1 MRQKKRGYLPWIA
14 AARVVGLGL
23 LLAALLMPARSGFAA
38 DDFGRAEIAYSEG
51 LLAYHQQQFE
61 KAATRFARS
70 LQLNPRNEQAA
81 YFLGVAHY
89 RLGNNDTARSFFVLA
104 RKLANPGPVQDL
116 SESYIR
122 SIDQGAEI
130 GAVAQSESDETGRP
144 LFAYA
149 SLSTSYDSNVPLNPD
164 SLTLAT
170 LPSDKADAEFAIRGG
185 GGYKLVQGEHY
196 RMTPEAYYYQS
207 LHPQLSGFNYGLA
220 HVQLGNRFNFGKLG
234 ASVPVMYEFSML
246 GTSKFVQNGIVNPA
260 LSYFWLDRMLTQVG
274 MQTTYSDFFMT
285 AGGAQNRD
293 ALNIQ
298 PGLWQYVYFNDRKH
312 YVSVGF
318 NYENNFARGSD
329 WQYSAN
335 TIALSTLLPL
345 PAKVDL
351 YVFGRLTLN
360 MNFDNVDSII
370 GTKRKDTVYMAGAT
384 VSRKFKKVMD
394 VSLHY
399 NFWKDSS
406 NQAFFTYMRNL
417 VGVTFGVAY

>member
-1 MRQKKRGYLPWIA
+1 MRRKKIGIGLILVLA
-14 AARVVGLGL
+14 VMVG
-23 LLAALLMPARSGFAA
+23 PARLGFAA

-51 LLAYHQQQFE
+51 LLSYHQQKFE
-61 KAATRFARS
+61 KAATSFARA
-70 LQLNPRNEQAA
+70 LQLNPRNDQAA
-81 YFLGVAHY
+81 YFLGAAHY
-89 RLGNNDTARSFFVLA
+89 RLGQKDVARRDFVLA
-104 RKLANPGPVQDL
+104 RKLAGPGPVQDL

-130 GAVAQSESDETGRP
+130 SVAAQEESDATGRK

-164 SLTLAT
+164 DLTLAT
-170 LPSDKADAEFAIRGG
+170 LPSDKSDAEFALRGG

-207 LHPQLSGFNYGLA
+207 LHPRLSGFNYGLA
-220 HVQLGNRFNFGKLG
+220 HVQIGNRFSFGKLG
-234 ASVPVMYEFSML
+234 AGLPVMYEFSLL
-246 GTSKFVQNGIVNPA
+246 GTSKFVQNGITNPT

-285 AGGAQNRD
+285 SGGAQNRD

-298 PGLWQYVYFNDRKH
+298 PGLWQYVFFNDRKH
-312 YVSVGF
+312 YISLGY
-318 NYENNFARGSD
+318 NYENNFAKGGD

-335 TIALSTLLPL
+335 TLALSALLPL
-345 PAKVDL
+345 PAKLDL
-351 YVFGRLTLN
+351 YLFGRMTLN

-370 GTKRKDTVYMAGAT
+370 GTQRKDTLYMAGAT
-384 VSRKFKKVMD
+384 VSRKFKKVLEA
-394 VSLHY
+394 SLHY

-406 NQAFFTYMRNL
+406 NQAFFNYTRNQ
-417 VGVTFGVAY
+417 VGVTIGVAY